1 MTNTNERTTIRPLME
16 TATRFFGKTYDET
29 MSLLLAS
36 RDYLAA
42 AQPGDA
48 IGLKPIDRLRVNCE
62 AMRLTTRLTQIM
74 AWLLAQR
81 AVFAGEIGRAQAA
94 SDEFR
99 LSADSVC
106 MAEGD
111 DMAANVLPMRL
122 RELLEESRRLYVRV
136 ARLDELSRRAAAKG
150 A

>member
-1 MTNTNERTTIRPLME
+1 ME

-42 AQPGDA
+42 AQPAEA

-81 AVFAGEIGRAQAA
+81 AVFAGEMRRAQAA

-99 LSADSVC
+99 LAADAIC

-111 DMAANVLPMRL
+111 VAENVMPARL
-122 RELLEESRRLYVRV
+122 RELLDQSRRLYVRV
-136 ARLDELSRRAAAKG
+136 ARLDELSRRAAAEG

>member
-1 MTNTNERTTIRPLME
+1 ME

-42 AQPGDA
+42 AQPADA

-81 AVFAGEIGRAQAA
+81 AVFAGEMGRMQAA

-106 MAEGD
+106 MADSE
-111 DMAANVLPMRL
+111 AAEHVLPARL
-122 RELLEESRRLYVRV
+122 RELLDESRRLYVRV
-136 ARLDELSRRAAAKG
+136 ARLDELSRRAAAEG

>member
-1 MTNTNERTTIRPLME
+1 MGTQSSPGYTRQTME

-36 RDYLAA
+36 RDYLAS
-42 AQPGDA
+42 AQPADA
-48 IGLKPIDRLRVNCE
+48 VGLRPIDRLRVNCE

-81 AVFAGEIGRAQAA
+81 AVFAGEMARAQAA

-99 LSADSVC
+99 LAADNVC
-106 MAEGD
+106 MAD
-111 DMAANVLPMRL
+111 SDAAAPVLPDRL
-122 RELLEESRRLYVRV
+122 LELLDQSRRLYIRV
-136 ARLDELSRRAAAKG
+136 ARLDELSRRAAAEG

>member
-1 MTNTNERTTIRPLME
+1 ME

-36 RDYLAA
+36 RDYLAS
-42 AQPGDA
+42 AQPADA
-48 IGLKPIDRLRVNCE
+48 TGLKPIDRLRVNCE

-81 AVFAGEIGRAQAA
+81 AVYEGEMTRADAA

-99 LSADSVC
+99 LSADRVC
-106 MAEGD
+106 MAEAD
-111 DMAANVLPMRL
+111 PAAGMLPARL
-122 RELLEESRRLYVRV
+122 NELLDQSRRLYIRV
-136 ARLDELSRRAAAKG
+136 ARLDDLARRAVDAG
-150 A
+150 D

>member
-1 MTNTNERTTIRPLME
+1 ME

-42 AQPGDA
+42 AQPADA
-48 IGLKPIDRLRVNCE
+48 AGLKPIDRLRVNCE

-81 AVFAGEIGRAQAA
+81 AVFAGEMGRAEAA
-94 SDEFR
+94 SDDFR
-99 LSADSVC
+99 LSADAIC
-106 MAEGD
+106 MAESEE
-111 DMAANVLPMRL
+111 AATVLPARL
-122 RELLEESRRLYVRV
+122 RDLLEQSRKLYIRV
-136 ARLDELSRRAAAKG
+136 ARLDELNRRAAAER